1 MTTLTG
7 RIKSI
12 KQPRGGYIPKAG
24 FVQERY
30 TDAAELHEEENIHG
44 SNVGMIVD
52 YMTRFLLT
60 GDKNEAFAIPFMG
73 AVAASMNG
81 YPEMIKAAEKAENQI
96 CGLDDTSII
105 NAYTLSRLDIWYRQ
119 TSLAMTYGNV
129 LEDGK
134 MPDKDT
140 IENVRTM
147 IQRSVD
153 FFQKEGEFVK
163 AGFDLKGGYSATV
176 RAADGDYLFRKSI
189 CDLKVQRQALEKNA
203 SLQIVCY
210 WLMGLHSGRKEFSE
224 IDHLTIYNPRLNI
237 AYRYDVAKMTPELRA
252 TIEREVLGYEA

>member
-1 MTTLTG
+1 
-7 RIKSI
+7 
-12 KQPRGGYIPKAG
+12 
-24 FVQERY
+24 
-30 TDAAELHEEENIHG
+30 
-44 SNVGMIVD
+44 
-52 YMTRFLLT
+52 
-60 GDKNEAFAIPFMG
+60 
-73 AVAASMNG
+73 MNG

-153 FFQKEGEFVK
+153 FSK
-163 AGFDLKGGYSATV
+163 
-176 RAADGDYLFRKSI
+176 
-189 CDLKVQRQALEKNA
+189 
-203 SLQIVCY
+203 
-210 WLMGLHSGRKEFSE
+210 RKES
-224 IDHLTIYNPRLNI
+224 L
-237 AYRYDVAKMTPELRA
+237 
-252 TIEREVLGYEA
+252 